1 MLDGILSELPGKR
14 KAAIFLAC
22 MGSDKASRIMS
33 SLSDEEVEELT
44 LSLSSLDS
52 VDSNVRTAVIDEF
65 YEMAVANKVVTQGGI
80 DYARSLLEKAFGADR
95 TIEILTRLQTNLQ
108 DVPFQFL
115 KKADPGQV
123 VTFIQDEH
131 PQTISLILA
140 HRPASTSAM
149 VLSALSQDVQSDVVM
164 RIATMERT
172 PPEVVREVER
182 VLERKMAAVFTQGFT
197 FAGGV
202 KDVAEILNNIDRA
215 AEKTIM
221 ASLEESDPELADE
234 IARLMFTFDDI
245 VYVDDGG
252 IQKALR
258 EVEWSTLFFFIGLF
272 IVVGGLEQVGL
283 LTEIGEWA
291 AEVTGCSA
299 AASAM
304 LVLWMSAI
312 LSGFIGNIPYTA
324 TMLPI
329 VETMSAQLDAS
340 AAPNLLWWSLAI
352 GADMGGNL
360 TIVAAS
366 ANVLVANLATRN
378 GLKISFLEFFRY
390 GLVTTMITMLIASA
404 YIWLRYLAF

>member
-1 MLDGILSELPGKR
+1 MLHDGPISELPGKR

-52 VDSNVRTAVIDEF
+52 VDSDIRTAVIDEF
-65 YEMAVANKVVTQGGI
+65 YEMAVANKIVTQGGI
-80 DYARSLLEKAFGADR
+80 DYARGLLEKAFGPER
-95 TIEILTRLQTNLQ
+95 TVEILTRLQTNLQ

-115 KKADPGQV
+115 KKADPGQI

-140 HRPASTSAM
+140 HLPASTSAM

-258 EVEWSTLFFFIGLF
+258 EIETKDLALALKGASEDVSEKIFKNMSERAREMIQEEIEFMGPVRLKNVEEAQQKLVGAVRTLEEAGELIIEGRGSGGENE
-272 IVVGGLEQVGL
+272 IVV
-283 LTEIGEWA
+283 
-291 AEVTGCSA
+291 
-299 AASAM
+299 
-304 LVLWMSAI
+304 
-312 LSGFIGNIPYTA
+312 
-324 TMLPI
+324 
-329 VETMSAQLDAS
+329 
-340 AAPNLLWWSLAI
+340 
-352 GADMGGNL
+352 
-360 TIVAAS
+360 
-366 ANVLVANLATRN
+366 
-378 GLKISFLEFFRY
+378 
-390 GLVTTMITMLIASA
+390 
-404 YIWLRYLAF
+404 

>member
-1 MLDGILSELPGKR
+1 MPLDELLTDLPGKR

-44 LSLSSLDS
+44 LSLSGLDS
-52 VDSNVRTAVIDEF
+52 VDSQLRTAVIDEF
-65 YEMAVANKVVTQGGI
+65 YEMAVANKIVTQGGI

-95 TIEILTRLQTNLQ
+95 TVEILTRLQTNLQ

-115 KKADPGQV
+115 KKADPGQI

-140 HRPASTSAM
+140 HLSSSTAAM
-149 VLSALSQDVQSDVVM
+149 ILSALSPDVQADVVM

-202 KDVAEILNNIDRA
+202 KDVAEILNSIDRA

-258 EVEWSTLFFFIGLF
+258 DVESKDLALALKGASEDVCDKIYKNMSERARLM
-272 IVVGGLEQVGL
+272 IQE
-283 LTEIGEWA
+283 EIEFMGP
-291 AEVTGCSA
+291 VR
-299 AASAM
+299 
-304 LVLWMSAI
+304 LK
-312 LSGFIGNIPYTA
+312 N
-324 TMLPI
+324 
-329 VETMSAQLDAS
+329 VEESQQR
-340 AAPNLLWWSLAI
+340 
-352 GADMGGNL
+352 
-360 TIVAAS
+360 IVAAVRS
-366 ANVLVANLATRN
+366 
-378 GLKISFLEFFRY
+378 LEEA
-390 GLVTTMITMLIASA
+390 GELI
-404 YIWLRYLAF
+404 IEGRGGGGENEIVV